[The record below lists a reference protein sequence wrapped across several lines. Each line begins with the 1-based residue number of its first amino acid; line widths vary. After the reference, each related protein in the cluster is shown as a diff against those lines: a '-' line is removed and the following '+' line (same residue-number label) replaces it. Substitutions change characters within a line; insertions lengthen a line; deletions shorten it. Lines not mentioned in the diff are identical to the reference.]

1 MTSSNIIE
9 FATTSVFAL
18 AGIAFLA
25 TAGMASAV
33 VTGSVIAGGYI
44 LATR

>member
-9 FATTSVFAL
+9 FTMTSVLAV

-33 VTGSVIAGGYI
+33 VSGTVLAGGYI